1 MYLSHGYNNN
11 NNKNQ
16 QESILKRRALFLF
29 IVWKETVDYVRE
41 GAMEFT
47 VTSVGLGLLM
57 LPQSRKQRQHR
68 KWTESITPQGP

>member
-1 MYLSHGYNNN
+1 MPDVPFSWLQQQ
-11 NNKNQ
+11 KTQ

-29 IVWKETVDYVRE
+29 IVWKETVCYVRE

-57 LPQSRKQRQHR
+57 LPQSRKQRQYR
-68 KWTESITPQGP
+68 K